1 MASKDVFLVSG
12 GYDGVIRYWDTSGGH
27 AKKTLE
33 YKDSQDAKMKYVRAS
48 RYDHFQPVFSLDF
61 SSDGHYLA
69 ACSVKSFRIYE
80 TDSDKPA
87 PKVRKIYLVSVCS
100 T

>member
-33 YKDSQDAKMKYVRAS
+33 YKDSQDAKTKYVLTA
-48 RYDHFQPVFSLDF
+48 YFS
-61 SSDGHYLA
+61 H
-69 ACSVKSFRIYE
+69 V
-80 TDSDKPA
+80 
-87 PKVRKIYLVSVCS
+87 
-100 T
+100 